1 MIHMNNFN
9 HDVLSIINYDDSD
22 NNNNNNDRS
31 HLNNYL

>member
-22 NNNNNNDRS
+22 NNNNNDCS